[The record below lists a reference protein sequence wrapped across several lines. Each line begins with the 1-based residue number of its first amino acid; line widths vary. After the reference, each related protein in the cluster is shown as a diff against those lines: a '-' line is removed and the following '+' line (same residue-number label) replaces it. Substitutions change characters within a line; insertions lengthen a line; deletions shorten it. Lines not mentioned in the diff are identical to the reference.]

1 MNIRKIKLEDSTQ
14 LFNWVNKTD
23 SLSVKIENQKQIT
36 LIDHNK
42 WFIERMNDPDTNI
55 WIIENKKQI
64 PIGQIRFQKKIDN
77 YFDIDIYLEKDERKK
92 GMASKALNLAIHK
105 VNFNSFR
112 EIIKKSNKKSYNFF
126 LKNGF
131 SLSHEDNN
139 MWVLVNII
147 K

>member
-1 MNIRKIKLEDSTQ
+1 MIIRKVKLKDCIQ
-14 LFNWVNKTD
+14 LFNWVNAAD
-23 SLSVKIENQKQIT
+23 SLSVKMENQKQIT
-36 LIDHNK
+36 FSDHNK
-42 WFIERMNDPDTNI
+42 WFVERMNDPDTNI
-55 WIIENKKQI
+55 WIIENKKQV

-112 EIIKKSNKKSYNFF
+112 AIVKKSNTKSYNFF

-131 SLSHEDNN
+131 SLSHEDQN
-139 MWVLVNII
+139 MWVLVKIE